1 MALVPGPP
9 TQFSI
14 TVQQRGREP
23 GNILQVSHVG
33 REEVEERVCGSSRT
47 AKKREATF
55 TLLPVQVHT
64 HTNKVSRSTPLY
76 PWRCSRDMLWY
87 DAVMWQKYQALP
99 TCTTAMSVFQ
109 SMRAWEQGYIIFF
122 SWLVGSIMEPSKNLC
137 SKVNTIRRSTLG
149 ELKPC
154 L

>member
-1 MALVPGPP
+1 MSHTTLRMCTTQTSHMSRTTLHMCNTKRNVTFTLHLAATLEHDLGPRPP
-9 TQFSI
+9 TQLSI
-14 TVQQRGREP
+14 TAQQRGREP

-76 PWRCSRDMLWY
+76 P
-87 DAVMWQKYQALP
+87 
-99 TCTTAMSVFQ
+99 
-109 SMRAWEQGYIIFF
+109 
-122 SWLVGSIMEPSKNLC
+122 
-137 SKVNTIRRSTLG
+137 
-149 ELKPC
+149 
-154 L
+154 